1 MCRTGAD
8 TTFKSKERIGTRKK
22 FLLKEKEFTH
32 LREKLGQRQRDL
44 P

>member
-1 MCRTGAD
+1 VDRNG
-8 TTFKSKERIGTRKK
+8 KK

-32 LREKLGQRQRDL
+32 LREKLGQRQRNL